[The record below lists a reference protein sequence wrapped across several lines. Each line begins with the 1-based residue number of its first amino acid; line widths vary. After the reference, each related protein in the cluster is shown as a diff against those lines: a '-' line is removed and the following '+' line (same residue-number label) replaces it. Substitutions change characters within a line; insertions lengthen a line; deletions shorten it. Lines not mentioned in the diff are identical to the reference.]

1 MVIVLYDNKAL
12 TSRSI
17 QHQLPWFLIPKWW
30 ILTGASIKLSLS
42 TSGGYRILSISWMI
56 PFTLR
61 SSLFVTFAWLMKTL
75 PWKKK
80 PNTKCPNNRNKT
92 EECLFIIKH
101 RFGLCLLAGFINI
114 DINLLNQL
122 RADLGDAGGQHESRQ
137 RCQVSWLAQ
146 VSSQESVTH
155 DDVAAQDISVPLS
168 LPSHLKDKITNLLIS
183 DSSWADQTLM

>member
-1 MVIVLYDNKAL
+1 M
-12 TSRSI
+12 
-17 QHQLPWFLIPKWW
+17 
-30 ILTGASIKLSLS
+30 
-42 TSGGYRILSISWMI
+42 
-56 PFTLR
+56 
-61 SSLFVTFAWLMKTL
+61 
-75 PWKKK
+75 
-80 PNTKCPNNRNKT
+80 
-92 EECLFIIKH
+92 
-101 RFGLCLLAGFINI
+101 AGFINI

-183 DSSWADQTLM
+183 DSS

>member
-1 MVIVLYDNKAL
+1 MDTYRGKHKTVFVHIWRIQNPVNFMDDSIHTEVIAL
-12 TSRSI
+12 CHICLVDEDTA
-17 QHQLPWFLIPKWW
+17 LK
-30 ILTGASIKLSLS
+30 
-42 TSGGYRILSISWMI
+42 
-56 PFTLR
+56 
-61 SSLFVTFAWLMKTL
+61 
-75 PWKKK
+75 KKK

-92 EECLFIIKH
+92 EECSFIIKH

-168 LPSHLKDKITNLLIS
+168 LPSHLKDKNTNLLIS
-183 DSSWADQTLM
+183 DSS